1 MWRQARKTAL
11 TGHLTG
17 YTLLLDFPAYGTGRN
32 KCVLFKPAS
41 LWSFVT
47 EAQADWSTRFVWAFR
62 LLFTHLGLPQVQALN
77 MYFPGFFTDAHQRK
91 SHSSSFLGSTWL
103 RDFSELLAQ
112 AQMKMSTSSW
122 QNPGC
127 KAQPLPWAPLPPE
140 NIPLLWK
147 RILSPCYLHAK
158 VIYWSMYR
166 VNEVVWLMDTNRY
179 CFFDLQNEFH
189 RDWLKLKYANAQWTS
204 CLFISVYACRPISN
218 FFLFSFRILNG
229 SNIF

>member
-1 MWRQARKTAL
+1 MI
-11 TGHLTG
+11 
-17 YTLLLDFPAYGTGRN
+17 FCYGSPSWLIHQV
-32 KCVLFKPAS
+32 C
-41 LWSFVT
+41 
-47 EAQADWSTRFVWAFR
+47 
-62 LLFTHLGLPQVQALN
+62 LGLRTPLHPPGATPGAGPQHV
-77 MYFPGFFTDAHQRK
+77 FPSLLHWCPPDKEPFIL
-91 SHSSSFLGSTWL
+91 FLGKH
-103 RDFSELLAQ
+103 LASGFLW
-112 AQMKMSTSSW
+112 ALGPSPDEDEYFLMAA
-122 QNPGC
+122 

-140 NIPLLWK
+140 NTPLLWK

-158 VIYWSMYR
+158 VIYSSMYR

>member
-1 MWRQARKTAL
+1 MELGGTNVCCL
-11 TGHLTG
+11 SLPVCD
-17 YTLLLDFPAYGTGRN
+17 LLLR
-32 KCVLFKPAS
+32 KPK
-41 LWSFVT
+41 LT
-47 EAQADWSTRFVWAFR
+47 DPQ
-62 LLFTHLGLPQVQALN
+62 GLSGPL
-77 MYFPGFFTDAHQRK
+77 D
-91 SHSSSFLGSTWL
+91 SSSPTWGHPRCRPSTCISQASSLMPTRERAIHPLSWEALGFGISLSFWPNPRWRWVLPHGRT
-103 RDFSELLAQ
+103 Q
-112 AQMKMSTSSW
+112 AA
-122 QNPGC
+122 

-140 NIPLLWK
+140 NTPLLWK

-158 VIYWSMYR
+158 VINSSMYR

-179 CFFDLQNEFH
+179 CFFDLQNEFC